1 MSANPEE
8 LNPVERVIKAVG
20 GLGALAKRLDIS
32 RQAVDKW
39 RRAGVP
45 AERVLFLESISGVSR
60 SELRPDLYPAESSRL
75 KAKRTYA
82 G

>member
-1 MSANPEE
+1 MSAIPEE
-8 LNPVERVIKAVG
+8 LTPVDRVIKAVG

-32 RQAVDKW
+32 RQAIDKW

-45 AERVLFLESISGVSR
+45 AERVLTLESISGVSR
-60 SELRPDLYPAESSRL
+60 SELRPDLYPLESSRL
-75 KAKRTYA
+75 KTNRKC